1 MREYN
6 CTSKTFLLLCV
17 CEREERELW
26 FTTFKEQKLYR
37 KRETKRESFKRE
49 KERNT
54 TEEKAPIT
62 GKRFLK
68 ITHPGMMRFAR

>member
-1 MREYN
+1 
-6 CTSKTFLLLCV
+6 V
-17 CEREERELW
+17 CEREERELL
-26 FTTFKEQKLYR
+26 FTTTIRNKNSTERERDQ
-37 KRETKRESFKRE
+37 KRERFKRE

-54 TEEKAPIT
+54 MEEKAPIT

>member
-1 MREYN
+1 M
-6 CTSKTFLLLCV
+6 CV

-26 FTTFKEQKLYR
+26 FTTIRNKNSTE
-37 KRETKRESFKRE
+37 RERPRRESFKRE

-54 TEEKAPIT
+54 MEEKAPIT

-68 ITHPGMMRFAR
+68 ITHIPE

>member
-1 MREYN
+1 VRERGER
-6 CTSKTFLLLCV
+6 TFV
-17 CEREERELW
+17 HYYY
-26 FTTFKEQKLYR
+26 KEQKLYR

-68 ITHPGMMRFAR
+68 IIHPGMMRFAR

>member
-1 MREYN
+1 MVHYYY
-6 CTSKTFLLLCV
+6 
-17 CEREERELW
+17 
-26 FTTFKEQKLYR
+26 KEQKLYR

-49 KERNT
+49 KERNA